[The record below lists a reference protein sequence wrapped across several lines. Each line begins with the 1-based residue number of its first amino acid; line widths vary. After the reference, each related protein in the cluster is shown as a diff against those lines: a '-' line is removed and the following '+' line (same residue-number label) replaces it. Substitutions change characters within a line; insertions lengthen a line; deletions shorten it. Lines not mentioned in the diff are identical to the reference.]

1 MTIPGLSVC
10 HLVYSA
16 PYIYIICVTF
26 VNSHD
31 DPQRRFN
38 LRISSFCHAFGP
50 TTRIVGEV
58 GFAMAWGWTAE
69 AGTPLARL
77 WCINLKCDV

>member
-1 MTIPGLSVC
+1 MPPGTLST
-10 HLVYSA
+10 L
-16 PYIYIICVTF
+16 YIYYICVTF

-38 LRISSFCHAFGP
+38 LHISSFCHAFGP

-77 WCINLKCDV
+77 RCDANSC